1 MQRRI
6 TQRSSANNSTLPRT
20 LRSSN
25 GGNAKIK
32 QKKNVIE
39 KLLYFT
45 VIAVFVIV
53 CMSTFLTPS
62 QKNELVEAE
71 HRVEDWLQNGNS
83 HPSRAQEPK
92 IAKGK
97 DPPRKLEEPK
107 TAQRNDNPLRLE
119 EPKTVKRNDIDKQS
133 DTKEEIKEPRHE
145 KAAESD
151 QTPIH
156 APSRHWVLEEKVLK
170 KKLKVLHEQQKKGKN
185 LGVPVL
191 TRYLGENIPA
201 FVGTPE
207 STMEEEEWK
216 KLVEEA
222 YKEMRKEEEEWQKKM
237 ALLIEKQERD
247 MGITTP

>member
-6 TQRSSANNSTLPRT
+6 TQRSSANNNTLPRT

-32 QKKNVIE
+32 QKKNVVE

-107 TAQRNDNPLRLE
+107 T
-119 EPKTVKRNDIDKQS
+119 VKRNDIDKQS

-151 QTPIH
+151 QTPMQAH
-156 APSRHWVLEEKVLK
+156 SRHWVLEEKALK

-201 FVGTPE
+201 FIGTPE